1 MLNKKRQE
9 IVFNPYSLY
18 FKMHT
23 FFYSHFLKLFLEMSC
38 KIKNIYVM
46 KQSKLKITLF
56 LVHLSNGYDC
66 EKMNAMMA
74 RVQNIAHAFI

>member
-46 KQSKLKITLF
+46 KQSKLKITLL
-56 LVHLSNGYDC
+56 LVHLNNDDNSTVYD
-66 EKMNAMMA
+66 
-74 RVQNIAHAFI
+74 Q

>member
-1 MLNKKRQE
+1 
-9 IVFNPYSLY
+9 
-18 FKMHT
+18 
-23 FFYSHFLKLFLEMSC
+23 MSC

-46 KQSKLKITLF
+46 KQSKLKISFL
-56 LVHLSNGYDC
+56 LVHLSNDDNSTVYDQYSYDC